1 MRISHVLAG
10 TAMGAALLLG
20 GIVAAPAQVATA
32 PADSQNTSAAMAA
45 TWQETGEYFSAKSR
59 CDKRAS
65 YYLAASNVY
74 RYECRPSGGLWA
86 GWVLAD

>member
-20 GIVAAPAQVATA
+20 GVVAAPAQAATA
-32 PADSQNTSAAMAA
+32 PADSPSTSAAVAA
-45 TWQETGEYFSAKSR
+45 TWQQTGEYFSTESACKARKSY
-59 CDKRAS
+59 CM
-65 YYLAASNVY
+65 AASNVY
-74 RYECRPSGGLWA
+74 DYRCKPSGSLWA

>member
-20 GIVAAPAQVATA
+20 GVAAAPAQAATA
-32 PADSQNTSAAMAA
+32 PADSRSASATVAA

-74 RYECRPSGGLWA
+74 DYKCKPSGSLWA